1 MLPSFNMTGMVI
13 NERKEE
19 QIQEMAEEEKNE
31 QIQAG
36 AQAPEGQPGQQAVQL
51 DETGVKTSYSNFC
64 YTAGTREGVLF
75 GFGLHDWQAGRP
87 VKVDAKLEVS
97 YFNSKR
103 LLSTLN
109 QVVERHESNFG
120 EVEININKRIKTT
133 S

>member
-1 MLPSFNMTGMVI
+1 
-13 NERKEE
+13 
-19 QIQEMAEEEKNE
+19 MAEEEKNV
-31 QIQAG
+31 QTQAG
-36 AQAPEGQPGQQAVQL
+36 TQAPQGPGGQQTVQL

-87 VKVDAKLEVS
+87 VRVDAKLEIS

-109 QVVERHESNFG
+109 QIVERHESNFG
-120 EVEININKRIKTT
+120 EVEVNINKRIKTT
-133 S
+133 